1 MRGKSLQN
9 YNKGFMYGCKMCKE
23 KKNEREEKQ
32 FIVELLFELLC
43 NNEGLSGNSLWE
55 REK

>member
-1 MRGKSLQN
+1 
-9 YNKGFMYGCKMCKE
+9 MYGCKMCKE